1 MYKIKLK
8 HQGKHTE
15 ISMCCANAY
24 KICILYIN
32 HISTFPM
39 YFGLIIESV
48 QLDNKEINMPDVQDI
63 LTWNVLFNKDTMLKW
78 ACANNYKETIASIN
92 DLVLA

>member
-8 HQGKHTE
+8 HQSKYTE
-15 ISMCCANAY
+15 ISVCCRDAY
-24 KICILYIN
+24 KIFVLYIN

-48 QLDNKEINMPDVQDI
+48 SLDDQEINMPDIQDI
-63 LTWNVLFNKDTMLKW
+63 LTWNVMFNKDTMLKW
-78 ACANNYKETIASIN
+78 ACAKNYKAAIASIN
-92 DLVLA
+92 ELVLG